1 MRVSLECNSA
11 CVKRVAKKKKK
22 RTNGRRRIKRKKVKS
37 AIETYLARDRGE
49 PAHERVPVRVR
60 RAAVI
65 DVLDDDRLLARVAAL
80 KHDDN
85 LTGL

>member
-1 MRVSLECNSA
+1 M
-11 CVKRVAKKKKK
+11 
-22 RTNGRRRIKRKKVKS
+22 TRRIDS
-37 AIETYLARDRGE
+37 YLARDRGE
-49 PAHERVPVRVR
+49 TAHERVPVRVR
-60 RAAVI
+60 GAAVI